1 MTPTR
6 VLVVDDE
13 PGMREG
19 CRRIL
24 SAEGYG
30 VEIAGDGQ
38 TGLDLFL
45 ARRNFDAV
53 LVDLKMPRMSGLEL
67 TEHIRRHDPDV
78 LILVIKAY
86 AAIETA
92 VEATKRG
99 AYGYIPKPFTP
110 DELLLPLR
118 NGLAHRA
125 LSVEA
130 RKLREQVERH
140 RQEME
145 KARFTFISLVAHEL
159 RSPLAA
165 VEGCVEAVLASAK
178 EITPE
183 DRALLER
190 ARRRCSGLRTMVGDL
205 LSLTT
210 LQTGNFVLR
219 RADVSVGEVVAEAV
233 AAHRESAGEKRIAL
247 TCDLPP
253 QTPVLQADRD
263 ALRMVFSNLIDNAVK
278 YTSEGGHVGVT
289 LATSGDAVS
298 VQIADDG
305 IGMTPEEQAHAFDEF
320 YRARN
325 SAAAQVPGTGLGLT
339 LVKRLVEMHGGSV
352 NVRSASEKGSIFTVL
367 LPLAGEKA

>member
-30 VEIAGDGQ
+30 VDVAGDGQ
-38 TGLDLFL
+38 AGLDLFL

-53 LVDLKMPRMSGLEL
+53 LVDLKMPRMNGLEL

-78 LILVIKAY
+78 LILVITAY

-130 RKLREQVERH
+130 RRLREQAETH

-178 EITPE
+178 ELTPD

-190 ARRRCSGLRTMVGDL
+190 ARRRSSGLRAMVGDL
-205 LSLTT
+205 LSLTA

-219 RADVSVGEVVAEAV
+219 RTPVPVGEIIAEAT
-233 AAHRESAGEKRIAL
+233 AAHRESAAAKRIAL
-247 TCDLPP
+247 ACELPP
-253 QTPVLQADRD
+253 HAPVLQADRD

-278 YTSEGGHVGVT
+278 YTSEGGHVTVSLAVDANSVT
-289 LATSGDAVS
+289 A
-298 VQIADDG
+298 QIADDG
-305 IGMTPEEQAHAFDEF
+305 IGMTPEEQTHAFDEF

-339 LVKRLVEMHGGSV
+339 LVKRLVELHGGSV
-352 NVRSASEKGSIFTVL
+352 TVRSTSAKGSIFTVC
-367 LPLAGEKA
+367 LPLAAPSA